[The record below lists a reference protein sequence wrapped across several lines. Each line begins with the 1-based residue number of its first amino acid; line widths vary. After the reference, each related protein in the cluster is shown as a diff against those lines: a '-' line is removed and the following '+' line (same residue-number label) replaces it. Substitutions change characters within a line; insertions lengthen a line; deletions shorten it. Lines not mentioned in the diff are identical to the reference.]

1 MHTDRPSNGKSES
14 HSVFRLESVWVSE
27 AEDKLYRDAR
37 YHIMGYY
44 SSLDKAIAAIR
55 LGENDYYKDEYTYA
69 FLINEFA
76 LDNDNGDYAAPISVR
91 SFDTDG
97 KLVDEC
103 LQNYNLVNE
112 FDGRNADTIR
122 YHIGDIVEVL
132 EGKRLFTAIV
142 SALPPTPEDG
152 FSGLDALDD
161 SYMVLPLEI
170 GSIDHLHIAPTNTF
184 PLHFP
189 LEEAYANYLR
199 TRLLI
204 FQGRIAEADMSVLC
218 EIEGHQYLYNFDT
231 LPSKSICRRCHRKWL
246 ADYNGDLINEEIW
259 KEVDRFD
266 NDPRKDEELIKA
278 WGGHQT

>member
-1 MHTDRPSNGKSES
+1 MHTDRPSNDKSES

-27 AEDKLYRDAR
+27 AEDKLYLDAS

-44 SSLDKAIAAIR
+44 SSLGKAIAAIR

-69 FLINEFA
+69 FLINEF
-76 LDNDNGDYAAPISVR
+76 
-91 SFDTDG
+91 
-97 KLVDEC
+97 
-103 LQNYNLVNE
+103 
-112 FDGRNADTIR
+112 
-122 YHIGDIVEVL
+122 
-132 EGKRLFTAIV
+132 
-142 SALPPTPEDG
+142 
-152 FSGLDALDD
+152 ALDD

-246 ADYNGDLINEEIW
+246 ADYNGDLINGEIW